1 MGGFGGPKSD
11 PKVDQ
16 PIVELKE
23 RDVMVERTSKN
34 SAFLF
39 RLVGD
44 DNPLHID
51 PAQSKEI
58 GLDVPILHG
67 MCTYG
72 IIIRAI
78 YEKYLNNDQSLIK
91 ETGIRFTSFVFPGET
106 LLIEVFKQSST
117 TVNFRATTRER
128 EKFVAV
134 GYVDFKQRAKL

>member
-11 PKVDQ
+11 GQLIPNFEDQ
-16 PIVELKE
+16 KDN
-23 RDVMVERTSKN
+23 DVMIEHTNKN
-34 SAFLF
+34 LAFLF

-51 PAQSKEI
+51 PVQSKEI

-78 YEKYLNNDQSLIK
+78 YDKYLDNDQFLIRR
-91 ETGIRFTSFVFPGET
+91 TGIRFTSFVFPGET
-106 LLIEVFKQSST
+106 LEITSFKSPPNRIQFKAKT
-117 TVNFRATTRER
+117 KER
-128 EKFVAV
+128 GKVVAIGFV
-134 GYVDFKQRAKL
+134 DIKDRAKM